1 MLTAIVV
8 FGRIA
13 LIVLGPIDP
22 AVAVIGVVLKFI
34 SLLLTITIRGAL
46 ETVVIP
52 LLLMTVPGAGGR
64 IRKVWTGEV
73 IDDVDVTTVAE
84 VTACRPANRTGLPG
98 KRVALMAFVAIMPAA
113 LEAGM
118 LSRMML
124 VPGEEVVMGAEVL
137 VFGEEAEVTI
147 RGLDNREDVAPL
159 AAWGERITCRK

>member
-13 LIVLGPIDP
+13 LIVLGPIGP
-22 AVAVIGVVLKFI
+22 AVAVIGVLLKFI

-46 ETVVIP
+46 DIP

-113 LEAGM
+113 LDAGM